1 METLKSMT
9 GERAM
14 MGRWYNLAEI
24 GTHSQ
29 QRLKRINSIAIGL
42 AQSFQQIS
50 TISLIIGGYYLFDA
64 GIITMG
70 AIIAIVML
78 SRSEEHT
85 SELQSLMRIPYA
97 VFCLKKKNTTYTHS
111 SYASSKPT

>member
-29 QRLKRINSIAIGL
+29 QRLKRINSVAVGL
-42 AQSFQQIS
+42 ARSFQQIS

-78 SRSEEHT
+78 SSRSLAPDRKSAVEGK
-85 SELQSLMRIPYA
+85 SVSVRVDCGGRRII
-97 VFCLKKKNTTYTHS
+97 KKKN
-111 SYASSKPT
+111 KNQ